1 MCLCACGS
9 FTDRASGKYWAVG
22 MNNECF
28 KIGVVTLGVQCGP
41 YATVNFEVHVV
52 NVPAEL
58 DLSQPTDGEACIAL
72 SSPDLVHTLATAIDH
87 PPPPTPPLPRKPGL
101 PRRVGVPLH

>member
-1 MCLCACGS
+1 
-9 FTDRASGKYWAVG
+9 

-28 KIGVVTLGVQCGP
+28 KLGVVTLGVQCGP

-58 DLSQPTDGEACIAL
+58 DLFQPTDGEACIAL
-72 SSPDLVHTLATAIDH
+72 SGPDLVHTH
-87 PPPPTPPLPRKPGL
+87 
-101 PRRVGVPLH
+101 